1 MSFFRNKIFQV
12 QFCTDLNMF
21 VPANQRLKK
30 GDNDT
35 LGTSVLVYYIQL
47 YVHNIT
53 FPVLRPHFSMGHI
66 DVKGTKKFEKFI
78 QFFSRYCF
86 AMSNKTSISTEFHIT
101 TMNLYFQ
108 SWYPHTVQT
117 HSKLFSVSELLTEWN
132 RWSLIPLAHT
142 AWSLYI
148 HQIIFLSKYS

>member
-12 QFCTDLNMF
+12 QFCTNLNMF
-21 VPANQRLKK
+21 VPANQSLKK

-66 DVKGTKKFEKFI
+66 DVKGTKKFEKLI
-78 QFFSRYCF
+78 QFFFPLLLCY
-86 AMSNKTSISTEFHIT
+86 
-101 TMNLYFQ
+101 
-108 SWYPHTVQT
+108 VQQ
-117 HSKLFSVSELLTEWN
+117 N
-132 RWSLIPLAHT
+132 ID
-142 AWSLYI
+142 
-148 HQIIFLSKYS
+148 